1 MPTVSVFEVDR
12 PALVLGSTQP
22 WSTADAGRAAE
33 AGVEVVRRRSGGG
46 AVLLRPGAVAW
57 VDVLVPAGDRCW
69 ERDVNR
75 AFLWLGRAWAAAL
88 ADVGVAGATVHD
100 GPLMRGP
107 WSARVCFAGL
117 GPGEVTVD
125 GRKVVG
131 MSSRRRREGALF
143 QCAALVEWDPTG
155 IAELVGAP
163 SDELEEVACGAG
175 AGAADLAGA
184 LLGRLAVL

>member
-1 MPTVSVFEVDR
+1 MSVFEVER
-12 PALVLGSTQP
+12 PALVVGSTQP
-22 WSTADAGRAAE
+22 WSAADAGRAAA
-33 AGVEVVRRRSGGG
+33 AGVEVVRRHSGGG

-57 VDVLVPAGDRCW
+57 VDVLVPTGDRLW
-69 ERDVNR
+69 DRDVNR

-88 ADVGVAGATVHD
+88 ADVGVGGATVHD
-100 GPLMRGP
+100 GPLVRSL
-107 WSARVCFAGL
+107 WSARACFAGL
-117 GPGEVTVD
+117 GPGEVIVE

-143 QCAALVEWDPTG
+143 QCAALVEWDPDG

-163 SDELEEVACGAG
+163 RAELERVARGAG
-175 AGAADLAGA
+175 AGADELAGA